1 MLSAVQGHTD
11 MAIGNVVGSN
21 LFNSLVIL
29 GVCALIAPMALTRGN
44 IRRDIPI
51 GLGASLLL
59 LLFTAD
65 RWLHLGP
72 ADRINRTEGIVMMV
86 CYLLLMLFTVRQA
99 SAKTG
104 TGRPIPGRRRE
115 ARSGSTA
122 SWWSAD
128 WPHWSTAAT
137 SF

>member
-1 MLSAVQGHTD
+1 MLFRS
-11 MAIGNVVGSN
+11 
-21 LFNSLVIL
+21 
-29 GVCALIAPMALTRGN
+29 LTRGN

-99 SAKTG
+99 LRENRD
-104 TGRPIPGRRRE
+104 RP
-115 ARSGSTA
+115 
-122 SWWSAD
+122 AD
-128 WPHWSTAAT
+128 PRP
-137 SF
+137 